1 MPEDILT
8 PKTRTLTVLRFIL
21 SLLSHAILLGL
32 VYFAYPEVQKL
43 SAEQLSAMKYLPL
56 VLAGVLLPLCLRFN
70 RSRMFF
76 AALNLALLYLLLTWG
91 LPLLPGKQA
100 SLVYMLLCL
109 LMPLNLLV
117 FSELRERGVLTRWG
131 LTRFMLILVPMLV
144 GLGLIRFEPAMTSK
158 LMSYHFIE
166 AVPLHWTTFT
176 QPAQLL
182 MLLTLLV
189 MNGRLFAQPGAERS
203 ALFGS
208 LLAMLGVLHF
218 YAAGPVTSLLTSV
231 GLLMFFIA
239 LIQESWS
246 MAYIDHLT
254 GLPGRRALNERLL
267 KLSGT
272 YSIAMLDIDH
282 FKKFND
288 RYGHDAGDEV
298 LRMVAGRIKNT
309 GAGGKVYRYGGEEF
323 TIVFPSKA
331 ASEVM
336 DNLEAVRQRVEQSS
350 FYPARKERRKTSRQ
364 SLANPRG
371 VTVTISIGIADH
383 SERYPL
389 PMDVIKAADKAL
401 YRAKKKGRNTVCN

>member
-1 MPEDILT
+1 M
-8 PKTRTLTVLRFIL
+8 
-21 SLLSHAILLGL
+21 
-32 VYFAYPEVQKL
+32 
-43 SAEQLSAMKYLPL
+43 
-56 VLAGVLLPLCLRFN
+56 
-70 RSRMFF
+70 
-76 AALNLALLYLLLTWG
+76 
-91 LPLLPGKQA
+91 
-100 SLVYMLLCL
+100 
-109 LMPLNLLV
+109 
-117 FSELRERGVLTRWG
+117 TRWG
-131 LTRFMLILVPMLV
+131 ITRFMLILVPILIGWV
-144 GLGLIRFEPAMTSK
+144 LIRFEPAMASK
-158 LMSYHFIE
+158 WMNYRFTG

-218 YAAGPVTSLLTSV
+218 HDNQSITSLLASV
-231 GLLMFFIA
+231 GLLMFVIA

-272 YSIAMLDIDH
+272 YSIAMMDIDH
-282 FKKFND
+282 FKRFND

-298 LRMVAGRIKNT
+298 LRMVAGRIRNI

-336 DNLEAVRQRVEQSS
+336 DNLEAIRQRVEQSP
-350 FYPARKERRKTSRQ
+350 FYPARKERRKTTRKKSPAR
-364 SLANPRG
+364 PRG
-371 VTVTISIGIADH
+371 VTITISIGIADH
-383 SERYPL
+383 SDRYPL
-389 PMDVIKAADKAL
+389 PANVIKAADKAL
-401 YRAKKKGRNTVCN
+401 YRAKKKGRNQVCK

>member
-1 MPEDILT
+1 M
-8 PKTRTLTVLRFIL
+8 RFIL
-21 SLLSHAILLGL
+21 SLISPAILLGL
-32 VYFAYPEVQKL
+32 IYFIYPEAVQL
-43 SAEQLSAMKYLPL
+43 PVHMLVAIKYLPL
-56 VLAGVLLPLCLRFN
+56 VIALLLLPLCLHFN

-76 AALNLALLYLLLTWG
+76 AAFNLVLLYVLLLWG
-91 LPLLPGKQA
+91 LAFIPEKQA
-100 SLVYMLLCL
+100 ELVYHLLCL

-117 FSELRERGVLTRWG
+117 LSELGERGVLTRWG
-131 LTRFMLILVPMLV
+131 LTRFMLILLPLLV
-144 GLGLIRFEPAMTSK
+144 GWGFIHFEPAMADRLLNYRFTR
-158 LMSYHFIE
+158 

-182 MLLTLLV
+182 MLLSLLV
-189 MNGRLFAQPGAERS
+189 MNGRLFAQPGAERG

-218 YAAGPVTSLLTSV
+218 SDSALLASLLTSA

-239 LIQESWS
+239 LIQESWN

-272 YSIAMLDIDH
+272 YSIAMMDIDH

-298 LRMVAGRIKNT
+298 LRMVAGRIRNV

-323 TIVFPSKA
+323 TIVFPGKD

-336 DNLEAVRQRVEQSS
+336 DNLEAIRQRVEQSP
-350 FYPARKERRKTSRQ
+350 FYPARKERRQ
-364 SLANPRG
+364 STRKKPAGKRRG
-371 VTVTISIGIADH
+371 VTITISIGIAEH

-389 PMDVIKAADKAL
+389 PENVTKAADKAL
-401 YRAKKKGRNTVCN
+401 YRAKKKGRNRLSK

>member
-1 MPEDILT
+1 
-8 PKTRTLTVLRFIL
+8 VLRFIL
-21 SLLSHAILLGL
+21 SLLGHAILLGL
-32 VYFAYPEVQKL
+32 VYFAYPEVEKL
-43 SAEQLSAMKYLPL
+43 SAEQLAAIKYLPL

-91 LPLLPGKQA
+91 LRLIPGRQDD
-100 SLVYMLLCL
+100 LVYMLLCL

-131 LTRFMLILVPMLV
+131 LTRFALILVPLLV
-144 GLGLIRFEPAMTSK
+144 GLGLIRFEPAMAGK
-158 LMSYHFIE
+158 LMNYRFIE

-182 MLLTLLV
+182 MLLTMLV

-218 YAAGPVTSLLTSV
+218 YANGPITSMLTSV

-298 LRMVAGRIKNT
+298 LRMVAGRIRNI

-336 DNLEAVRQRVEQSS
+336 DNLEAIRQRVEQTS
-350 FYPARKERRKTSRQ
+350 FYPARQERRKTTGKS
-364 SLANPRG
+364 SANPRG

-383 SERYPL
+383 GERCPL
-389 PMDVIKAADKAL
+389 PADVIKAADKAL
-401 YRAKKKGRNTVCN
+401 YRAKKKGRNTVCT

>member
-1 MPEDILT
+1 MI
-8 PKTRTLTVLRFIL
+8 RFML
-21 SLLSHAILLGL
+21 SLLSHAVLLGL
-32 VYFAYPEVQKL
+32 IYFIYPEVQKL
-43 SAEQLSAMKYLPL
+43 SVDQLTALQYLPL
-56 VLAGVLLPLCLRFN
+56 AIAVVLLPLCLRFN

-76 AALNLALLYLLLTWG
+76 AALNLVLLYLLLHWV
-91 LPLLPGKQA
+91 LPLMPATQSGLM
-100 SLVYMLLCL
+100 YLLLSL

-117 FSELRERGVLTRWG
+117 FSELGERGVLTRWG
-131 LTRFMLILVPMLV
+131 LTRFILIFAPTLI
-144 GLGLIRFEPAMTSK
+144 GWGLIQFEPTI
-158 LMSYHFIE
+158 MSMMMNYRFTE

-218 YAAGPVTSLLTSV
+218 SNITTITSLLTSA
-231 GLLMFFIA
+231 GLLMFIIA

-254 GLPGRRALNERLL
+254 GLPGRRALNERLM

-272 YSIAMLDIDH
+272 YSIAMMDIDH

-298 LRMVAGRIKNT
+298 LRMVAGRMKNI

-336 DNLEAVRQRVEQSS
+336 DNLEAIRRRVEQSP
-350 FYPARKERRKTSRQ
+350 FYPTRKERRKTAKGKSTGKQ
-364 SLANPRG
+364 RG
-371 VTVTISIGIADH
+371 VTITISIGIADH
-383 SERYPL
+383 SERH
-389 PMDVIKAADKAL
+389 PMPANVIKAADRAL
-401 YRAKKKGRNTVCN
+401 YRAKKKGRNRVCK

>member
-1 MPEDILT
+1 M
-8 PKTRTLTVLRFIL
+8 LRFIL
-21 SLLSHAILLGL
+21 SLLSPAILLGL
-32 VYFAYPEVQKL
+32 IYFIYPELENL
-43 SAEQLSAMKYLPL
+43 SADQLTAVKYLPL
-56 VLAGVLLPLCLRFN
+56 VLAGVLLPLCLHFN

-76 AALNLALLYLLLTWG
+76 AALNLALLYLLLAWG
-91 LPLLPGKQA
+91 LPLMPGKQ
-100 SLVYMLLCL
+100 SGLMYQLLCL
-109 LMPLNLLV
+109 LMPLNLLA
-117 FSELRERGVLTRWG
+117 FSELGERGVLTRWG
-131 LTRFMLILVPMLV
+131 LTRFMLILVPMLI
-144 GLGLIRFEPAMTSK
+144 GWGLIQFEPTMASK
-158 LMSYHFIE
+158 LMNYRLTR

-182 MLLTLLV
+182 MLLSLLV
-189 MNGRLFAQPGAERS
+189 MNGRLFAQPGAERG

-208 LLAMLGVLHF
+208 LLAMLGVLYF
-218 YAAGPVTSLLTSV
+218 SDTPPITSLLTSA
-231 GLLMFFIA
+231 GLLMFVIA

-254 GLPGRRALNERLL
+254 GLPGRRALNERLM

-272 YSIAMLDIDH
+272 YSIAMMDIDH

-298 LRMVAGRIKNT
+298 LRMVAGRIKNI

-336 DNLEAVRQRVEQSS
+336 DNLEVIRQRVEQSP
-350 FYPARKERRKTSRQ
+350 FYPSRKERRKTTKKKSAAKR
-364 SLANPRG
+364 RG
-371 VTVTISIGIADH
+371 VTITISIGIADH

-389 PMDVIKAADKAL
+389 PVNVIKAADKAL
-401 YRAKKKGRNTVCN
+401 YRAKKNGRNRVCK